1 MQSRL
6 GMGNFGSRRWARG
19 NVEFDDDADG
29 SSASGPSNLIFDG
42 SVSLSFVSTTTEA
55 PDKGTPQDVAFD
67 AAEVRGEFVQKN
79 HACGSCGILIM
90 LLTPQTHI
98 SHALPKPRY
107 RSEVHYL
114 LCREKAIFI
123 SFDYD

>member
-55 PDKGTPQDVAFD
+55 PDNGTPGDVAFD
-67 AAEVRGEFVQKN
+67 AAEV
-79 HACGSCGILIM
+79 S
-90 LLTPQTHI
+90 
-98 SHALPKPRY
+98 
-107 RSEVHYL
+107 
-114 LCREKAIFI
+114 LCRKITHVAHVVF
-123 SFDYD
+123 